1 MGRKVP
7 DQRYNEA
14 MANEPVFSE
23 QEASKIIQRA
33 VELSEQQSTG
43 KYQSGVTRTELEKI
57 ASEVG
62 VSVDVLDK
70 AIRESVEGT
79 QAKGGFRFSEEF
91 ERVVEGELDP
101 GQYDLVIE
109 GLKPMANHGQP
120 LASQVGRTLSL
131 STWTGVGQAKVDL
144 TSRNGRTKVKVK
156 SNSIFQFLM
165 TLHPALITALVA
177 TGALGEKGMVWLG
190 AGIGAAALAVGA
202 SLFGFLTKKGHKK
215 AEALANDMRDR
226 IANTLEAEQN
236 TKSVSLDQSEELHQR
251 VGQS

>member
-1 MGRKVP
+1 
-7 DQRYNEA
+7 

-33 VELSEQQSTG
+33 VELSEQQSAG
-43 KYQSGVTRTELEKI
+43 QYQAGVTKGELEKI
-57 ASEVG
+57 AAEVG

-70 AIRESVEGT
+70 AIRESVEG
-79 QAKGGFRFSEEF
+79 AASKGGFKFTEEF

-101 GQYDLVIE
+101 SQYDLVIE
-109 GLKPMANHGQP
+109 GLKPMSNAGQP
-120 LASQVGRTLSL
+120 HAAQVGRTLSL

-165 TLHPALITALVA
+165 TLHPALATALIA
-177 TGALGEKGMVWLG
+177 TGALGEKGMVWMG
-190 AGIGAAALAVGA
+190 AAIGAVALTIGTA
-202 SLFGFLTKKGHKK
+202 LFGMLTKKGHKK

-226 IANTLEAEQN
+226 IANTLEAER
-236 TKSVSLDQSEELHQR
+236 TSTSVSVDQAQELHQR
-251 VGQS
+251 VGQG